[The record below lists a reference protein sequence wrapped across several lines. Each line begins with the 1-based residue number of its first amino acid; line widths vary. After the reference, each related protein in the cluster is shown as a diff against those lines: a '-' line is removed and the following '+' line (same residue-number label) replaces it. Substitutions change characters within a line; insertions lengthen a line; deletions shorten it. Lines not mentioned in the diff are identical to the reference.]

1 MNWTTVYKTKDIFEA
16 NLIKQA
22 LENQGIAAVLLD
34 KTDSSYAQLF
44 TINEIK
50 VNSELKEKAL
60 GIILETKQA

>member
-22 LENQGIAAVLLD
+22 IENQGIDTVLLD

-50 VNSELKEKAL
+50 VNSIFKEKAL